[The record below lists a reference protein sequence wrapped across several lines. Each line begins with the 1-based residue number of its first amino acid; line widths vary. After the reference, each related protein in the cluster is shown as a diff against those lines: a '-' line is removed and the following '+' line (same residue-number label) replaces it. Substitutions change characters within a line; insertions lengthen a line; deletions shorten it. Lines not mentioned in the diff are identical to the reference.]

1 VLHHVRQDMSFA
13 IRSMTRAPG
22 FLVPVLLT
30 LAFGIGAN
38 VAIFT
43 GVDEVD
49 FLALAGTCALLLLV
63 AALATMAPVRR
74 AMDVSPTEALR
85 GG

>member
-1 VLHHVRQDMSFA
+1 MSFA

-49 FLALAGTCALLLLV
+49 FLALAGTCALLV